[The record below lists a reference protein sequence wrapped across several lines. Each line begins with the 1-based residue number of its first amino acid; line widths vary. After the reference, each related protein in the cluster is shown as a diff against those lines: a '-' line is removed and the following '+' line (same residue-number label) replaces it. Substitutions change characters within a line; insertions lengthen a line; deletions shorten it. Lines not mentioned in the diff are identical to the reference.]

1 MAPAKGPVGYGPGDT
16 VSKQSTEGA
25 AARPAPAERARAGGE
40 VSLAGQVVL
49 VTGASSGIGRAIAL
63 ACAGSGADVALT
75 YHGNQAGAEGTAD
88 AVRGLGRR
96 AEVLRAD
103 VAEPADVTAL
113 ARGAQAAFGR
123 VDVWINNAGADILT
137 GAATRLSWAEKL
149 DRVLAVDLRGTVL
162 ASWAAVELMRRQE
175 TGGTI
180 LNMAWDHVLG
190 GGTKGEYAEIFCAA
204 KGGVYSFSRALAR
217 TVAPH
222 IRVNVLGPGWVE
234 TAYGA
239 ELDPAVKARITDAIP
254 LKRWAHP
261 EEIAAAAV
269 FLASDAASYIT
280 GQMLVINGGAVT

>member
-63 ACAGSGADVALT
+63 ACAGSGA
-75 YHGNQAGAEGTAD
+75 
-88 AVRGLGRR
+88 
-96 AEVLRAD
+96 
-103 VAEPADVTAL
+103 AEPADVTAL